1 MNSEKREFVF
11 TWRIENVSFGERR
24 YIGCPEFQAECLG
37 QTRWKVDVCPIGYQN
52 ESSCRLIWFNAKNE
66 TSNTLELYD
75 ISKSKSVGKD
85 VIGHRFELHDIN
97 GVLFRSSDIQTF
109 IDEGYCY
116 KYIYFKDIGLE
127 RDLKDLPEDIII
139 VRCVLMRMK
148 VDSSSENFNS
158 CLENQRADEAKSDC
172 ECNTIH
178 GVDTFTC
185 TYKDLRAL
193 KGEKVVPT
201 PTRFCIN
208 FSVNEKGEVYVSFYT
223 KRAQDVI
230 YVSFK
235 ISLICPDGA
244 VAKVLLDTPTQY
256 LESVGRDRFCIGRM
270 DDKYY
275 LKCETKSSNSV
286 RFDTVS
292 YSPACILNAT
302 ESSAHSSEN
311 NEILANTAEALNPEG
326 ISIST
331 QTEESNVDFKSQE
344 LMKFVHLPLQDDL
357 CKLLKNE
364 TFTDVTL
371 KSENVIM
378 PAHKALLAAR
388 SPVFSAMFH
397 QDMLESQSGT
407 IYLSDVDVETLKLF
421 LEYIYTDTVEMK
433 SHENVIKLMII
444 ADKYQVIPLKEGCSA
459 YLKTILS
466 DENVCDVIAV
476 ADMVNQEDLKLCAMA
491 YIKANVSK
499 ILSTSK
505 WKKWL
510 RQNLE
515 LAADIVAEV
524 SS

>member
-1 MNSEKREFVF
+1 MSSKKREFVF
-11 TWRIENVSFGERR
+11 TWRIENVSFGEQR
-24 YIGCPEFQAECLG
+24 YIKSPEFQVECLG
-37 QTRWKVDVCPIGYQN
+37 QTRWTVDFCTIGYLN
-52 ESSCRLIWFNAKNE
+52 ESYCRLSCLNAKSE
-66 TSNTLELYD
+66 TSNTLELHD
-75 ISKSKSVGKD
+75 ILKKSVGKH
-85 VIGHRFELHDIN
+85 VLGYRFELLDIN
-97 GVLFRSSDIQTF
+97 GVLCISSSIQTF
-109 IDEGYCY
+109 DDGKNDC
-116 KYIYFKDIGLE
+116 IYFKDLGLD
-127 RDLKDLPEDIII
+127 RDMEDLPEDIVII
-139 VRCVLMRMK
+139 RCVLMRMK
-148 VDSSSENFNS
+148 VDSSSENFSS

-172 ECNTIH
+172 ECNTIY
-178 GVDTFTC
+178 GVDTFTFM
-185 TYKDLRAL
+185 YKDLRTL
-193 KGEKVVPT
+193 NREKVVTT
-201 PTRFCIN
+201 PSTRFGVN
-208 FSVNEKGEVYVSFYT
+208 FSVNRDREVYLSFCI
-223 KRAQDVI
+223 KNDQDVI
-230 YVSFK
+230 LVSCT
-235 ISLICPDGA
+235 ISFINPDGT
-244 VAKVLLDTPTQY
+244 VALVLEEIPRLY
-256 LESVGRDRFCIGRM
+256 YVKSGIRERFYIGRM
-270 DDKYY
+270 DDKCY
-275 LKCETKSSNSV
+275 LKCETRSSNSI
-286 RFDTVS
+286 RFDNLI
-292 YSPACILNAT
+292 YSPSCISNAA
-302 ESSAHSSEN
+302 EISAPTNED
-311 NEILANTAEALNPEG
+311 NEIPANAAEALNSEG

-344 LMKFVHLPLQDDL
+344 LMKSVHLPLQDDL

-388 SPVFSAMFH
+388 SPVFSAMLH
-397 QDMLESQSGT
+397 IDMLESQSGT

-421 LEYIYTDTVEMK
+421 LEYIYTDTVEMNG
-433 SHENVIKLMII
+433 HENVIKLMII